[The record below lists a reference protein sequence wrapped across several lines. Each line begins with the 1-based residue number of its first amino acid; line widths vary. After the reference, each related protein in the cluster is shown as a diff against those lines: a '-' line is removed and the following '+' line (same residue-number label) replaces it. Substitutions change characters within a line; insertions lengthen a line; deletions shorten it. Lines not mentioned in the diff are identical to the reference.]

1 MASIFRAKMFNA
13 IEEFPFIKKKAD
25 WAMRWISD
33 ENSSF
38 AERLVAFAAVEGIF
52 FSGSFASIFW
62 LKSRGVMPGLAQS
75 NELISRDE
83 VGSLIEWSLFFRV
96 CIVTSLPCS
105 SVNI

>member
-1 MASIFRAKMFNA
+1 MFNA
-13 IEEFPFIKKKAD
+13 IEEYEFIKKKAD

-33 ENSSF
+33 EKASF

-62 LKSRGVMPGLAQS
+62 LKSRGIMPGLAQS

-83 VGSLIEWSLFFRV
+83 VSRKFFVLFDLLHHFRDCTV
-96 CIVTSLPCS
+96 ILPACFS
-105 SVNI
+105 ATI